1 METCTK
7 QDSRDYSHQSEPQKG
22 QKQVFSKVN
31 TENRKVSSQPA
42 DAHMYLFPQ
51 SSMHMCTK
59 CLNRA
64 AWKPTPATGS
74 QDCRCPLPSVIK
86 SKASNWNHSILLLR
100 QHSAVQRRE
109 PIINPQDD
117 PALKSFPSRPDQ
129 RPPSATYFWIH
140 VCFPVAAG
148 KNRVTQGLKQ
158 ECSLNVQ

>member
-1 METCTK
+1 
-7 QDSRDYSHQSEPQKG
+7 
-22 QKQVFSKVN
+22 
-31 TENRKVSSQPA
+31 
-42 DAHMYLFPQ
+42 
-51 SSMHMCTK
+51 MHMCTK
-59 CLNRA
+59 CLNHA

-86 SKASNWNHSILLLR
+86 PKASNWNHSILLLR

-140 VCFPVAAG
+140 VCLPVAAG
-148 KNRVTQGLKQ
+148 KNRMTQGLKQ
-158 ECSLNVQ
+158 ECSLNIQLKKKIHCVIAIAKENDSFPKVVIWEGANLPWLAR